1 MTNRQITILIAIL
14 LIGPMLLYIW
24 TSYHEDKY
32 KVVIAAGQQ
41 TSQAYIIAKSIGDA
55 VHRNYPNISV
65 EVAETRGSMQNAD
78 LIEKDL
84 VELATVQAEKLNGSN
99 ARLIATLYPD
109 TYQLIVRPD
118 SNIKRFE
125 DLVGKKIALPSK
137 GGGEYEGFWSIANYF
152 GIRSSDVKLYVG
164 SDKTTDWIFE
174 NGQVDAIFRVRAP
187 SDASITRLVKSTNA
201 KFIDIEQAEAIRL
214 NFPQRQLG
222 FIPKG
227 SYSGFPPVPDHDV
240 PSIAANHLLI
250 ANKNVPVYVT
260 EKFAAVI
267 FDKRQE
273 LISEVPLAGLISQP
287 KETDDH
293 LIPIHEGVIN
303 FLNREKPSFLR
314 EHSEEIATMV
324 SVLIVCVSGYMSW
337 VASRRR
343 KVMHGFNKRLMT
355 LGQQAKTIGSRED
368 FDKYS
373 DLLDDFLNELIE
385 ATEDG
390 VISSTDYTTLNFTF
404 EIVHS
409 ALMER
414 GSYYLKSER

>member
-14 LIGPMLLYIW
+14 LIGPLLLYIW
-24 TSYHEDKY
+24 TSYYQDKY

-41 TSQAYIIAKSIGDA
+41 SSQAYIIAKSIGDA

-65 EVAETRGSMQNAD
+65 EVAETRGSMQNAE
-78 LIEKDL
+78 LIEKNL
-84 VELATVQAEKLNGSN
+84 VQFATVQAEKLNGSN
-99 ARLIATLYPD
+99 ARLIANLYPD
-109 TYQLIVRPD
+109 TFQLIVRSD
-118 SNIKRFE
+118 SHINRFE

-137 GGGEYEGFWSIANYF
+137 GGGEYEDFWSIATYF
-152 GIRSSDVKLYVG
+152 GIKATDVKLYVG

-174 NGQVDAIFRVRAP
+174 NGQVDAIFRIRAP
-187 SDASITRLVKSTNA
+187 SDSSLSQLAKSTHA
-201 KFIDIEQAEAIRL
+201 KFIDIEQANAIRL
-214 NFPQRQLG
+214 KFPQRQPGL
-222 FIPKG
+222 IPKG
-227 SYSGFPPVPDHDV
+227 SYSGFPAIPDHDIS
-240 PSIAANHLLI
+240 SIAANHLLI
-250 ANKNVPVYVT
+250 ANKNVPAYVT

-273 LISEVPLAGLISQP
+273 LISETPLAGLISQP

-293 LIPIHEGVIN
+293 LIPIHEGVVN

-337 VASRRR
+337 IASKRR
-343 KVMHGFNKRLMT
+343 KVMHEFNKRLMA
-355 LGQQAKTIGSRED
+355 LGQHAKKIASRSE
-368 FDKYS
+368 FEKYS
-373 DLLDDFLNELIE
+373 NLLDDFLNELIE

-390 VISSTDYTTLNFTF
+390 IISSTDYTTLNFTF
-404 EIVHS
+404 EIVHT

-414 GSYYLKSER
+414 AGYYLKNKK